1 MRKIKIQIM
10 DGGKLPEK
18 KTKGAACFD
27 CYARLPANVPF
38 TGRCLVPLG
47 FALQL
52 PRGYEAVIR
61 PRSGFSAQG
70 VDIAI
75 GTIDADY
82 RGEVS
87 ACVCNL
93 GKPSGFIINA
103 GDRVCQIKI
112 QKAEKTGWKVVKK
125 LSKTARGKKGFGST
139 GVSDGVSDSSKT
151 N

>member
-1 MRKIKIQIM
+1 MKRIKIQVIE
-10 DGGKLPEK
+10 GGKLPVK
-18 KTKGAACFD
+18 KTSGAACFD

-38 TGRCLVPLG
+38 AGRCLIPLG

-61 PRSGFSAQG
+61 PRSGLSSRG
-70 VDIAI
+70 VDEVI

-87 ACVCNL
+87 ACVCNM
-93 GKPSGFIINA
+93 GFTNGFIVNA
-103 GDRVCQIKI
+103 GDRICQIKI
-112 QKAEKTGWKVVKK
+112 QKAERTGWKVVKK
-125 LSKTARGKKGFGST
+125 LSKTARGEKGFGST
-139 GVSDGVSDSSKT
+139 GVADGVSDSSKT